1 MPGMRIRCRRPDTE
15 RILHALA
22 GADGRQ
28 ERDAAAQAHGRRR
41 QERSIHQKGQA
52 MIPRRQLLAGAVVAP
67 LLNSAATA
75 RAQDVDASAGA
86 GSRGPHDWISLRDFG
101 AVGDGVTDDTAAVQA
116 ALDAASGGKLLIV
129 PQGKFRVL
137 KPLRARGLVNL
148 FGFGAETSELMLD
161 AAGALEYDG
170 GGAADTDR
178 NQLTIRS
185 VGLRCLATRKRDG
198 VGAVLDVSF
207 SGGRGGT
214 AKTAIIEDIEVTG
227 VDESV
232 GFDCALRFNNA
243 RNLKI
248 DGARIR
254 GNRHDRGRSIGI
266 DIGGDASPVD
276 IFLAKISGYF
286 LQRAVNI
293 GGTVEGVYLSQ
304 SVFVAVDHG
313 VYARLP
319 HVNPLLFVHNCHI
332 NAFRSCIDISNFVQF
347 DLSHNLLYAAKPIA
361 PLPGEQ
367 AKLGFVAIS
376 VAMHENIGLTSR
388 ISCNTVI
395 GTLPI
400 EIPKNGIYVDGE
412 KSEFSLTIDGNEFV
426 GWDTAVI
433 LGTGTSGIGVAASNR
448 FRSNQRAV
456 LDLSGAN
463 VAAGFSVESPGYRR
477 DDDGIETKW
486 GSSTVRLD
494 ETGKGKVPLSPPFKA
509 RILMGM
515 GTDGDPASSAASCFV
530 VDQPASTAAELV
542 FVVRP
547 NPGAVAVRMHWMA
560 IGV

>member
-1 MPGMRIRCRRPDTE
+1 
-15 RILHALA
+15 
-22 GADGRQ
+22 
-28 ERDAAAQAHGRRR
+28 
-41 QERSIHQKGQA
+41 

-67 LLNSAATA
+67 LLNSTAAV
-75 RAQDVDASAGA
+75 RAEGIDTGA
-86 GSRGPHDWISLRDFG
+86 GPASQGAHDWISLRDFG
-101 AVGDGVTDDTAAVQA
+101 AVGDGVADDTAAVQA

-129 PQGKFRVL
+129 PQGKFRVH

-148 FGFGAETSELMLD
+148 FGFGAETSELMFD

-170 GGAADTDR
+170 GGAADADR

-185 VGLRCLATRKRDG
+185 LGLRCLRTRKRDI
-198 VGAVLDVSF
+198 GAVLDVGF
-207 SGGRGGT
+207 AGGAGGT

-254 GNRHDRGRSIGI
+254 GNRHDRGKSIGI

-286 LQRAVNI
+286 LQRAINI
-293 GGTVEGVYLSQ
+293 GGTVEGIYLSQ
-304 SVFVAVDHG
+304 SVFVAVDYG

-332 NAFRSCIDISNFVQF
+332 NAFRSCIDISNFAQF

-361 PLPGEQ
+361 PLPGDQ

-388 ISCNTVI
+388 ISGNTII
-395 GTLPI
+395 GTMPI
-400 EIPKNGIYVDGE
+400 EIPKNGVYVDGE
-412 KSEFSLTIDGNEFV
+412 KSEFSLSIDGNEFV

-463 VAAGFSVESPGYRR
+463 VAAGFSAQSPGYRR

-486 GSSTVRLD
+486 GSSTVQLD
-494 ETGKGKVPLSPPFKA
+494 ESGKGKVPLSPPFKA

-515 GTDGDPASSAASCFV
+515 GTNGDPTSTAASCVV
-530 VDQPASTAAELV
+530 VDQPGSTTAELA

-547 NPGAVAVRMHWMA
+547 NPGPVTVRIDWMA